1 MINGSYNDTA
11 CNIVAACVSVTSPP
25 VAGDLHLSTNE
36 ISGFKAIDQSQA
48 WK

>member
-1 MINGSYNDTA
+1 MSNGLYNDTA

-25 VAGDLHLSTNE
+25 VAGDLHLLTNE

-48 WK
+48 RK